1 LKSFQFEIY
10 IYFMINMYMITKDQF
25 KLISANNF
33 CETQSEVKFFMD
45 QQIKRSINGLNHK
58 TQT

>member
-1 LKSFQFEIY
+1 
-10 IYFMINMYMITKDQF
+10 MINMYMITKDQF